1 MERGK
6 KQKQNFLVPMQAK
19 LVTWIPH
26 RKLLMRQMSGKHINF
41 LEKIQNFNYER
52 LYRNLAIQQLQT
64 HVHNISFS
72 KMCQK

>member
-1 MERGK
+1 
-6 KQKQNFLVPMQAK
+6 
-19 LVTWIPH
+19 
-26 RKLLMRQMSGKHINF
+26 MSGKHINF